1 MLSEVTPLIGKAA
14 LGKWRASYRK
24 HCSDTKPGISDNLNR
39 RRAIIKLYHQGAYVS
54 VHLSF
59 GWYRKGYGEKLL
71 LPTGLGK
78 SDRPG

>member
-14 LGKWRASYRK
+14 LGKWRAPNRNTVWTQ
-24 HCSDTKPGISDNLNR
+24 CQTNGDNLNGC
-39 RRAIIKLYHQGAYVS
+39 RAIIKLYHQGAYVS

-71 LPTGLGK
+71 LPTVLGK